1 MTRAE
6 RLAAI
11 VEWDRSRRAE
21 GWEGDTRTGFPAS
34 TYRFLLDLL
43 REARAAL
50 VGWEGSPWE
59 SHLYPLAERTNALL
73 ADLAPLEERPDH
85 GEYCDA
91 EYRRDGCVCEGR
103 ET

>member
-1 MTRAE
+1 MSSRAE
-6 RLAAI
+6 QLAEIIELWA
-11 VEWDRSRRAE
+11 R
-21 GWEGDTRTGFPAS
+21 GPRTSQAVV
-34 TYRFLLDLL
+34 FLLDLL